1 MARAIGPEPGRTIN
15 AGAGRRPAEN
25 GSLTGTQKLVGWVL
39 FAFIV
44 AVLIF
49 ATTADRPHPEG
60 YTGSYL
66 GRTVAHSAIP
76 DNGLR
81 DRTATQ
87 RF

>member
-1 MARAIGPEPGRTIN
+1 
-15 AGAGRRPAEN
+15 
-25 GSLTGTQKLVGWVL
+25 LTGPQKLVGWVL
-39 FAFIV
+39 FAFLV

-49 ATTADRPHPEG
+49 ANTADRPHPEG

-66 GRTVAHSAIP
+66 GRTVANSAAP